1 VGAFNISLLWKWCWR
16 MLTDKEGLW
25 YRVLKARYGEVE
37 GRLQEGGSQCS
48 LWWRTL
54 SRVQEGI
61 GEGVGHWFDD
71 NVRRVVGDG
80 RDTMFWYDNWI
91 GDIPLRYKF
100 PRLFDLAESK
110 ERTVEEMSRLGWEEE
125 GLAWVWRR
133 CLLAWEEESL
143 RECSALVNNIV
154 LQVNIHDAW
163 KWLLDPSRAYSVR
176 ESYWYLTLSGITLDR
191 ECVDDVWLKH
201 IPTKVSLMVWRLLRN
216 RLRTRDNLLR
226 RGVVQ
231 ANAATFATGCDVSET
246 VEHLFFNCAFSSRLW
261 TDTRMWLGIYD
272 VSPGNPRNHFQQ
284 FTKMAGM
291 PRTSYLYLKI
301 IWCAAVWVIWKER
314 NNRVF
319 QNTVATPYSL
329 IEKVK
334 LYSFLW
340 LKSKQ
345 VSFGYSLHD
354 W

>member
-1 VGAFNISLLWKWCWR
+1 
-16 MLTDKEGLW
+16 
-25 YRVLKARYGEVE
+25 
-37 GRLQEGGSQCS
+37 
-48 LWWRTL
+48 
-54 SRVQEGI
+54 
-61 GEGVGHWFDD
+61 
-71 NVRRVVGDG
+71 
-80 RDTMFWYDNWI
+80 MFWYDNWI
-91 GDIPLRYKF
+91 GDVPLRYKF
-100 PRLFDLAESK
+100 PRLFDLTESK

-133 CLLAWEEESL
+133 RLLAWEYESL

-163 KWLLDPSRAYSVR
+163 KWLLDPSRGYSVR
-176 ESYWYLTLSGITLDR
+176 ESYRYLTLSGITLDR
-191 ECVDDVWLKH
+191 DRVDDVWLKH

-216 RLRTRDNLLR
+216 RLPTRDNLLR
-226 RGVVQ
+226 RGVIQ
-231 ANAATFATGCDVSET
+231 ANAATCATGCDVSET
-246 VEHLFFNCAFSSRLW
+246 AEHLFFNCAFSSRLW
-261 TDTRMWLGIYD
+261 TDTRVWLGIYD
-272 VSPGNPRNHFQQ
+272 VSPGNPRDHFQQ